1 MKFLFIID
9 PIEEFNINRDS
20 SFATMLEAQKRGYE
34 VWYTQTQDI
43 WAEKNLVF
51 SNATKVKLQRSNP
64 HYENLEHSK
73 IDLTSFDC
81 IFMRKDP
88 PFNMEYVYSTYLLSM
103 VKDKVL
109 VLNDPDSVR
118 SSNEKVFILNFP
130 DAIIDTIVSKNK
142 KIILEFLANCGGKAV
157 IKPLDRKGGEGI
169 FLLNQGDKNLQSI
182 IDNSTEYEK
191 TTVMVQKY
199 IPEASLGDKRI
210 ILINGEPKGAFLR
223 VPSEYDYRGNLCA
236 GATAEKTEITPRE
249 YELCNII
256 GSKLKAM
263 GLVFVGI
270 DILGNYISEINVTSP
285 TGFQEIARLTG
296 KKIEEDLI
304 DFVEQNLK

>member
-51 SNATKVKLQRSNP
+51 SNAIKVKLQRGNP

-73 IDLTSFDC
+73 LDLTSFDC

-130 DAIIDTIVSKNK
+130 NAIVDTIVSKNK
-142 KIILEFLANCGGKAV
+142 KIILEFLAKCGGKAV

-199 IPEASLGDKRI
+199 IPEAALGDKRI
-210 ILINGEPKGAFLR
+210 ILVNGDPKGAFLR

-249 YELCNII
+249 IELCNII
-256 GSKLKAM
+256 GPKLKAM

-270 DILGNYISEINVTSP
+270 DILGDYISEINVTSP
-285 TGFQEIARLTG
+285 TGLQEIASLNG
-296 KKIEEDLI
+296 NKIEEDLI

>member
-51 SNATKVKLQRSNP
+51 SNAIKVKLQRGNQ
-64 HYENLEHSK
+64 HYENLEQSK

-130 DAIIDTIVSKNK
+130 TAIIDTIVTKNK
-142 KIILEFLANCGGKAV
+142 KIILEFLSNCGGKAV

-236 GATAEKTEITPRE
+236 GATAEKTEITSRE

-270 DILGNYISEINVTSP
+270 DILGDYISEINVTSP